1 LKYGAPYAY
10 PRRVYFLDSM
20 PLGGT
25 GKIDRAQ
32 LEKLAAEFEEKVQHE
47 PA

>member
-1 LKYGAPYAY
+1 
-10 PRRVYFLDSM
+10 M

-32 LEKLAAEFEEKVQHE
+32 LEKLAVEFEDKVQHE